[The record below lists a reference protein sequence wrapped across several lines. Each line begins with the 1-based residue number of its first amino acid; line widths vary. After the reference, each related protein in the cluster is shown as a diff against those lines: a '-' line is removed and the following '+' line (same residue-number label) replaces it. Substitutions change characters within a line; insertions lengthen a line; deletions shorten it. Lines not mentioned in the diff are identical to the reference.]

1 MGRLID
7 ADLLKGKMKDGKI
20 VIDEDVLKCDTI
32 HSQLVYLLEKVE
44 SFIDETIDDIPTAYN
59 VEKVIEQL
67 EQEETEWC
75 DKYCEEKAKGN
86 IDLYVD
92 GFGEGLTRALWIVRN
107 GGKE

>member
-1 MGRLID
+1 MQNYLISRSEVLD
-7 ADLLKGKMKDGKI
+7 FIKKELKQDRPDDFKLRNIQRFVQDL
-20 VIDEDVLKCDTI
+20 
-32 HSQLVYLLEKVE
+32 
-44 SFIDETIDDIPTAYN
+44 PTSYN